1 MHWLSQIAGSPIW
14 SREFRVDFSPIWRRV
29 RERPE
34 AVIVGIGVLLRVVV
48 YLSNR
53 TMWLDELSLKANVVG
68 KPILDFTEQLTNDQL
83 APFGFLILQR
93 SLVKVLGDSNFALR
107 LLPLSAGILSLDLFS
122 RLARRVL
129 PRRAV
134 LVALALFALSDD
146 LIYYASEMKPYSV
159 DLAVGLA
166 ISLVAVDALGRPA
179 TTRLAVWL
187 ATFAALAPWWS
198 FASAFVVAGCGTV
211 LVLESL
217 ISGRYRSSLLWVMIG
232 LGWVAVFAVSYEAS
246 HALLSPYT
254 TMYRFWYFAFLPNHS
269 LAGVTQAAGVL
280 REDLHTAGG
289 ILLEI
294 FVNPLNL
301 VGPIGPWFGVILPL
315 VLLQVGEISLAR
327 RSWSTYLLLVFPIA
341 LAMVASGYDKYPLH
355 GRLMLELVPALFLL
369 IAEGVEWLGR
379 WDQTR
384 YRLYF
389 TALLILLLA
398 YPCLASLHHAAGQR
412 HREFNRHGD
421 LHPNVFVE

>member
-1 MHWLSQIAGSPIW
+1 MRWLPQIAGSQIL
-14 SREFRVDFSPIWRRV
+14 SREFQIDFKPITRLV

-34 AVIVGIGVLLRVVV
+34 AVIIGIGVLLRILV

-68 KPILDFTEQLTNDQL
+68 KAILDFSEQLTNDQL

-107 LLPLSAGILSLDLFS
+107 LVPLSAGILALDLFA

-129 PRRAV
+129 PRRSA
-134 LVALALFALSDD
+134 LVALVLFALSDD

-159 DLAVGLA
+159 DLAFGLA
-166 ISLVAVDALGRPA
+166 ISLVALDALGKAA
-179 TTRLAVWL
+179 TSRSAIWL
-187 ATFAALAPWWS
+187 GALAALAPWWS
-198 FASAFVVAGCGTV
+198 FASAFVLAGCGTV
-211 LVLESL
+211 LVLDSL
-217 ISGRYRSSLLWVMIG
+217 ISGRYRTASLWVTIG
-232 LGWVAVFAVSYEAS
+232 LGWLAVFAVSYDAS
-246 HALLSPYT
+246 HALLTPYT

-269 LAGVTQAAGVL
+269 LAGATSASAVFVD
-280 REDLHTAGG
+280 DLHVAAG

-301 VGPIGPWFGVILPL
+301 VGPIWPRFGVILPL

-327 RSWSTYLLLVFPIA
+327 RSWSTYLLLVLPIA
-341 LAMVASGYDKYPLH
+341 LAMVASGYQKYPFH

-369 IAEGVEWLGR
+369 IAEGTEWLGG

-384 YRLYF
+384 YRLCY

-398 YPCLASLHHAAGQR
+398 YPCLVALDHATGRR
-412 HREFNRHGD
+412 HRDFNSHGD
-421 LHPNVFVE
+421 LHPNVFME

>member
-1 MHWLSQIAGSPIW
+1 MRWLSQIAGSRIW
-14 SREFRVDFSPIWRRV
+14 SREYRIDFKPIARLV

-34 AVIVGIGVLLRVVV
+34 VVVLGIGVFLRVVV

-53 TMWLDELSLKANVVG
+53 TMWLDELSLAANVVG
-68 KPILDFTEQLTNDQL
+68 KPILDFSGQLSNDQL

-93 SLVKVLGDSNFALR
+93 SIVTVLGDSNFALR
-107 LLPLSAGILSLDLFS
+107 LVPLSAGILALDLFS

-129 PRRAV
+129 PRRAA

-166 ISLVAVDALGRPA
+166 ISLVALNALGKSA
-179 TTRLAVWL
+179 TTRSGVWL
-187 ATFAALAPWWS
+187 ATLAAVAPWWS

-211 LVLESL
+211 LVLDSL
-217 ISGRYRSSLLWVMIG
+217 FSGRYRTTVLWVTIG
-232 LGWVAVFAVSYEAS
+232 LCWLAVFAVSYEAS

-254 TMYRFWYFAFLPNHS
+254 TMYQFWDFAFLPNHS
-269 LAGVTQAAGVL
+269 LAGVSQASHVFRADLDKAGS
-280 REDLHTAGG
+280 
-289 ILLEI
+289 ILLEV

-301 VGPIGPWFGVILPL
+301 VGPIWPRFGVLLPL
-315 VLLQVGEISLAR
+315 FLMQVGEISMAR
-327 RSWSTYLLLVFPIA
+327 RSWSTYLLLVLPIA
-341 LAMVASGYDKYPLH
+341 LAMIASSYEKYPLH

-369 IAEGVEWLGR
+369 IAEGAEWLGR
-379 WDQTR
+379 GDRTR
-384 YRLYF
+384 YRLCYA
-389 TALLILLLA
+389 TLLIVLLA
-398 YPCLASLHHAAGQR
+398 YPCLDAFSHSAGQR
-412 HREFNRHGD
+412 SRWFNPHGD